1 MLCPEDKMRVAC
13 FLLAVSLWSG
23 AGVHA
28 AAESAPAGR
37 RGENVPHFRG
47 PRPPRDSG
55 GGGGDESWINKIFS
69 FVTPNNSGKFILL
82 KCFFFMQKLKKN
94 WPIVNNYLLL
104 NSYIYF
110 YFILRG
116 FNKTNF
122 SEGASGSRKAE
133 EEYRSSGETGFR
145 AETYQP
151 DQFTNEFVES
161 DRRYAGRPVPS
172 QKGRGKLHRY
182 GEHTR
187 PAVESNIGADISRLI
202 GGILPNS
209 YYSRPKYRYPYYD
222 KSGKERSNVITHN
235 YYYVDIW

>member
-1 MLCPEDKMRVAC
+1 
-13 FLLAVSLWSG
+13 LLAVSLWSG

-69 FVTPNNSGKFILL
+69 FVTPNNS
-82 KCFFFMQKLKKN
+82 
-94 WPIVNNYLLL
+94 
-104 NSYIYF
+104 
-110 YFILRG
+110 
-116 FNKTNF
+116 
-122 SEGASGSRKAE
+122 EGASGSRKAE
-133 EEYRSSGETGFR
+133 DEYRSSGETGFR

-222 KSGKERSNVITHN
+222 KSGKGYLLYGYGGKDLYEYSIFKPLEG
-235 YYYVDIW
+235 YF